1 MPGISLKSTMNKI
14 KIAVLISRE
23 MREKCI
29 GEPDFQRLQNLGEV
43 VCSDRDKPSEQL
55 ITECMH
61 GADACLTG
69 WGTPPITPAMIDQ
82 APGLKLIAHSAGSV
96 KAILASI
103 REQILQRNILVAS
116 AVSSLGIG
124 VAEFTLG
131 MMLMTMKRAWRFNDL
146 ARHGQWREKEEI
158 SRMKEPY
165 QAVIGVVAASHVGRH
180 LIKLLKNFDVRIL
193 VYDPYLSAEDA
204 GQLGAVKVPL
214 DELFRSSD
222 VVTIHAPST
231 EETRHM
237 IRAEYLRM
245 MKNNAILINTAR
257 GALIKEDDLIAE
269 LRTGRI
275 TACLD
280 VTDPE
285 PPAASSPLRTLP
297 NVILTPHIAGSVAN
311 NCLRNG
317 KFAVDDI
324 ENYFHNGNILHPVNI
339 KLWDRL
345 A

>member
-1 MPGISLKSTMNKI
+1 MNKT
-14 KIAVLISRE
+14 KIAILISRE

-29 GEPDFQRLQNLGEV
+29 GESDFQRLQNLGEV
-43 VCSDRDKPSEQL
+43 VYSAWDKPTEQL
-55 ITECMH
+55 VMECMH

-69 WGTPPITPAMIDQ
+69 WGTPSITPAMIDQ

-96 KAILASI
+96 KALLAPI
-103 REQILQRNILVAS
+103 REQILQRNILVAN
-116 AVSSLGIG
+116 AVGSLGIG

-131 MMLMTMKRAWRFNDL
+131 MMLMTMKRAWWFTDL
-146 ARHGQWREKEEI
+146 ASHGQWREKDEVL
-158 SRMKEPY
+158 RMKEPY
-165 QAVIGVVAASHVGRH
+165 QAVIGIVAASHVGRH

-193 VYDPYLSAEDA
+193 VYDPYLSGEDA
-204 GQLGAVKVPL
+204 GQLGVVKVSL

-222 VVTIHAPST
+222 VVTIHAPAT

-237 IRAEYLRM
+237 IRAEHLRM
-245 MKNNAILINTAR
+245 MKNKAILINTAR
-257 GALIKEDDLIAE
+257 GSLIKEDDLIAE

-285 PPAASSPLRTLP
+285 PPSASSPLRTLP
-297 NVILTPHIAGSVAN
+297 NVILTPHIAGTVAN

-317 KFAVDDI
+317 KFTVDDI
-324 ENYFHNGNILHPVNI
+324 ENYFRNGNVLHPVNI
-339 KLWDRL
+339 KHWDRL